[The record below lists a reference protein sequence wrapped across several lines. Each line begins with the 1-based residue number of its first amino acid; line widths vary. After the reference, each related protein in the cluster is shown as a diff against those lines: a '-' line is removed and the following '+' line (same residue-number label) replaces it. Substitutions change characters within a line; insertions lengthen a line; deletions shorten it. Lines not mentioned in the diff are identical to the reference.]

1 MAVQVAQSKTGKVRA
16 KLGLRVRLRDGRT
29 VDLGEVSSRP
39 FLRHLE
45 QYRQDY
51 RINHFRVER
60 GAMPLKFRQLPVNL
74 EEVTLTVLYVGTALL
89 LAWIFTN
96 GVPT

>member
-39 FLRHLE
+39 FLRHFE
-45 QYRQDY
+45 QWRQDY
-51 RINHFRVER
+51 RINLFRVER
-60 GAMPLKFRQLPVNL
+60 GALPQPFNRLPVTA
-74 EEVTLTVLYVGTALL
+74 EEVAITALYVGTAIL
-89 LAWIFTN
+89 LAWIFT
-96 GVPT
+96 GA